1 MPGKDGRT
9 RRQRPGHFLL
19 FPDFQEMAMSDG
31 LRLDIE
37 LDIESSL
44 NGWATVRLTVAEVCL
59 EFIASYTPRDSI
71 GELAQAAAGLLA
83 GVPEQIVVW
92 NTEPE
97 EYEVQFSATGGRTQL
112 KVRRYPD
119 YRRRGRHIEALVA
132 SVDDDT
138 IRIVRAIWRGLRRLC
153 GAVTAEEFVASWGH
167 PFPAATVERIGDQ
180 LRAIKFK
187 RS

>member
-1 MPGKDGRT
+1 
-9 RRQRPGHFLL
+9 
-19 FPDFQEMAMSDG
+19 MSDG
-31 LRLDIE
+31 LRVDIE
-37 LDIESSL
+37 PPQ
-44 NGWATVRLTVAEVCL
+44 NGWTTVRLTVADVGL

-71 GELAQAAAGLLA
+71 GDLAQAAAGLLD
-83 GVPEQIVVW
+83 GVPEQVVVW

-97 EYEVQFSATGGRTQL
+97 EYEFQFSAVGGRTHL

-119 YRRRGRHIEALVA
+119 HRRRGRRIEALGA

-167 PFPAATVERIGDQ
+167 PFPIATVERIGEQ
-180 LRAIKFK
+180 LRAMK
-187 RS
+187 SEGS